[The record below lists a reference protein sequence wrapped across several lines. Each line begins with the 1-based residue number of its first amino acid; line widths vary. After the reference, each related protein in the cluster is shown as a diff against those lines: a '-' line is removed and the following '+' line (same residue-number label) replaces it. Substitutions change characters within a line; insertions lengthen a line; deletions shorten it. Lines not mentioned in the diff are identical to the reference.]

1 MRFSALNHL
10 GISVSMVL
18 VLLLSGGSGLGS
30 GGGRGKKRFC
40 NCAFDCLTAE
50 GVEHHNV
57 TLSGEW

>member
-1 MRFSALNHL
+1 
-10 GISVSMVL
+10 MVL

-30 GGGRGKKRFC
+30 GGGGGKKRVC